1 MNADRSVQF
10 DVLRRSVGP
19 WISHFERSESSNAR
33 SSSEESERNNDVET
47 STYTRNS
54 QGLIVRPKHQH
65 KRKRKSKGINKG
77 NNLRYDPYSDE
88 KIKGDPHKTIF
99 IARLD
104 YNTTEDAISENLGRY
119 GPIKSHRL
127 VKDTESGKSK
137 GYAFLEF
144 SEASHAKKALR
155 ETKDELLI
163 VDGKKVL
170 VDRVRGGVIPS
181 WLPRRLGGGLG
192 QRQQG
197 TQRFTWKLPY
207 FGDVSRIDQEDIDRK
222 RLMWL
227 EHNRRSIKVS
237 R

>member
-1 MNADRSVQF
+1 MVVSALHRELECKVEK
-10 DVLRRSVGP
+10 LKYKK
-19 WISHFERSESSNAR
+19 FEG
-33 SSSEESERNNDVET
+33 
-47 STYTRNS
+47 
-54 QGLIVRPKHQH
+54 QIVRPKHQH

-104 YNTTEDAISENLGRY
+104 YNTTEDTISDNLGRC
-119 GPIKSHRL
+119 GAIKSLRL
-127 VKDTESGKSK
+127 VKDTESGKCK

-144 SEASHAKKALR
+144 SEESHAKKALR
-155 ETKDELLI
+155 ETKDERLI

-170 VDRVRGGVIPS
+170 VDRMRGGVIPS

-197 TQRFTWKLPY
+197 TQRNNTFVTQRFTWKLPY

-227 EHNRRSIKVS
+227 EHNRFVEYRHNV
-237 R
+237 RFL